1 MRTTKNSNQ
10 SIDSNELPTIH
21 LVGFGSQGKAWALNL
36 RDSNQKVRILL
47 RKDSKSQGLVTK
59 LGFEVEELNSES
71 LKKCKILL
79 LLIPDSE
86 QKTFLI
92 RHKNDLNPNTLIV
105 YAHGFT
111 ASSTDILSHTPHL
124 HHGLLAPKAIA
135 SEVRFQYETNGKL
148 LGVHDLICAK
158 NTEKEDEEKYYS
170 LLINLGKKIGLTS
183 NYKNSFAEETKAD
196 LFSEQSL
203 LCSLLPYGAKLSF
216 EKLVANGID
225 PKLALLE
232 CFLELRSI
240 SKALV
245 DLGPEAFFN
254 LISPNALIGS
264 EKAFEL
270 LLDQNFSQKLD
281 TLWQDIENGHF
292 QKYCS
297 AISEEEVSRL
307 REKILNRFKESP
319 FNQTFLNL
327 KSELT

>member
-47 RKDSKSQGLVTK
+47 RKDSKSQELVTK

-111 ASSTDILSHTPHL
+111 VSSTDILSHTPHL
-124 HHGLLAPKAIA
+124 HHALLAPKAIA

-254 LISPNALIGS
+254 LISPNALLGS

-281 TLWQDIENGHF
+281 TLWQDIENSHF

-297 AISEEEVSRL
+297 EISEEEVSRL